1 MPPPPDLSPC
11 LLHPTLT
18 LPLTLADTC
27 TLILT
32 LTPHLSRSSPPSELE
47 QGGDMGD
54 EGVPSV
60 AELFS
65 AANWFERETFDMYGI
80 HFEGH
85 PDLRRIL
92 TDYGFQV
99 SAEVVA
105 RLRGG
110 CPCEGERDGW

>member
-1 MPPPPDLSPC
+1 MSWGRGCALVRTLALILAPTPDLSPRLTSASTLAYTC
-11 LLHPTLT
+11 TFTLT
-18 LPLTLADTC
+18 V
-27 TLILT
+27 
-32 LTPHLSRSSPPSELE
+32 TPHLSRTLTAPSDLD

-60 AELFS
+60 CDLFS

-80 HFEGH
+80 YFHGH

-99 SAEVVA
+99 
-105 RLRGG
+105 RG
-110 CPCEGERDGW
+110 